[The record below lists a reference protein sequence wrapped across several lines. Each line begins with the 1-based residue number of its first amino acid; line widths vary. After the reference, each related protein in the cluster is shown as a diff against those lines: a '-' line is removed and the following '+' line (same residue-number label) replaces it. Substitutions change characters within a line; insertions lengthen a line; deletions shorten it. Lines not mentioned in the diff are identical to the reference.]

1 MSVTMST
8 FVFLNEQTTSYKR
21 VEFRLQFK
29 SPEKKMVKVREG
41 NFCKRN
47 RRRVDLYIRIYIYIQ
62 IFSCMMTIYFS
73 LKHFAK
79 GFHPESCHFL
89 RP

>member
-8 FVFLNEQTTSYKR
+8 FVFLNEQTTFYKR

-29 SPEKKMVKVREG
+29 SPEKKMVKVRED

-47 RRRVDLYIRIYIYIQ
+47 RRRVDLY

>member
-47 RRRVDLYIRIYIYIQ
+47 RRRVDLYIRIYIYI
-62 IFSCMMTIYFS
+62 FIYKY
-73 LKHFAK
+73 LVA
-79 GFHPESCHFL
+79 
-89 RP
+89 